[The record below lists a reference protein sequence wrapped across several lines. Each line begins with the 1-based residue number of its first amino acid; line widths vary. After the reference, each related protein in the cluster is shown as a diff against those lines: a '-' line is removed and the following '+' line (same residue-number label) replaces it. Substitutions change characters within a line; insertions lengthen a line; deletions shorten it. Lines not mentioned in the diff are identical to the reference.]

1 MRYISSITIIITPLQ
16 NHPYKSFHYNVSWS
30 EARRKCL
37 VKHIWI
43 HEENVPQCNVTS
55 YMRSGIKGQKLGGIR
70 EQRPGILRSQA
81 AGSGS
86 IVFRG
91 DQGFSILTEN
101 VEMRFNRRDLPPFK
115 NLSCIFSL
123 TICSGTNPYVTRFAG
138 QAWRGRKASEA
149 YIYFTDRGKT
159 LESLGINNKDE
170 MQYYKKLR

>member
-91 DQGFSILTEN
+91 DQGSSIPTEN
-101 VEMRFNRRDLPPFK
+101 VEMRFNWRDLPTFK
-115 NLSCIFSL
+115 KTQLFFFSV
-123 TICSGTNPYVTRFAG
+123 TICSGTKPYVIRFAG
-138 QAWRGRKASEA
+138 QAWRERKASEA
-149 YIYFTDRGKT
+149 YLTARR
-159 LESLGINNKDE
+159 EA
-170 MQYYKKLR
+170 KLLNP